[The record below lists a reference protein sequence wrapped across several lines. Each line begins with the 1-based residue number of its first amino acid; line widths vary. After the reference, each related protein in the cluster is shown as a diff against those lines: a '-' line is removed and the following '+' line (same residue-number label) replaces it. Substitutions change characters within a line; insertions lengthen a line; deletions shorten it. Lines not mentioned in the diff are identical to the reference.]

1 MIDIIERRAH
11 LSELFD
17 VYGVLLTDK
26 QRQMFDLYYQDDFS
40 LGEIAEECQVS
51 RQAVFDIIK
60 RTEHA
65 LADYE
70 QKLRLV
76 ERNKRRQI
84 ILGKLGQAAGQITEQ
99 PQREAVQALILALT
113 QEDDGD

>member
-1 MIDIIERRAH
+1 MADIEHRAH

-26 QRQMFDLYYQDDFS
+26 QRQMFDLYYQDDLS
-40 LGEIAEECQVS
+40 LGEIAEEGQVS

-65 LADYE
+65 LIDYE
-70 QKLRLV
+70 EKLHLL
-76 ERNKRRQI
+76 ERYKRRQALLAE
-84 ILGKLGQAAGQITEQ
+84 LGRAAAQIAE
-99 PQREAVQALILALT
+99 PSLRRLVSGLLLALA
-113 QEDDGD
+113 QEDDGE